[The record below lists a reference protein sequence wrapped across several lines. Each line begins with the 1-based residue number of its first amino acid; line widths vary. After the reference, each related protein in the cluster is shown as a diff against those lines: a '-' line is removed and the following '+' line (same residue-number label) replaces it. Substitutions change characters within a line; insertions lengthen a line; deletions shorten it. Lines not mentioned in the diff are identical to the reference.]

1 MYRVREI
8 KYIVVRFLNNY
19 SCMTGTIEGRAGEW
33 QLMDKEFPFGVMMP
47 LTCLLNFVGT
57 WT

>member
-19 SCMTGTIEGRAGEW
+19 SCMTGTIERKGW
-33 QLMDKEFPFGVMMP
+33 GVAAD
-47 LTCLLNFVGT
+47 G
-57 WT
+57 